1 MGKEKIFIDNLKRI
15 NSSETVVYNLKFS
28 SWLLRCPLLLLYL
41 NPAKK
46 DAQAAIKH
54 PNELWYNLLT
64 FFTKVED
71 SNKEIDIEWFRD
83 NSIYNSLAKVSIYSC
98 KKTINRNNKTITKN
112 INNDT
117 NHININNINK
127 PIPFSLAKGNKLKYT
142 IERLNRLYVSPKMFL
157 KKNEETIDAKI
168 KIHFNNEIRALKT
181 QTNKMRL
188 FCRESENWG
197 DVIEKINNLKK

>member
-1 MGKEKIFIDNLKRI
+1 M
-15 NSSETVVYNLKFS
+15 
-28 SWLLRCPLLLLYL
+28 
-41 NPAKK
+41 
-46 DAQAAIKH
+46 
-54 PNELWYNLLT
+54 YNLLT

-71 SNKEIDIEWFRD
+71 SNKEINIEWFRE

-98 KKTINRNNKTITKN
+98 KKTINRNNKPITKN

-127 PIPFSLAKGNKLKYT
+127 PIPFSFAKGNKSKYT

-168 KIHFNNEIRALKT
+168 KINFNNEIPALKT
-181 QTNKMRL
+181 QTNKMKL